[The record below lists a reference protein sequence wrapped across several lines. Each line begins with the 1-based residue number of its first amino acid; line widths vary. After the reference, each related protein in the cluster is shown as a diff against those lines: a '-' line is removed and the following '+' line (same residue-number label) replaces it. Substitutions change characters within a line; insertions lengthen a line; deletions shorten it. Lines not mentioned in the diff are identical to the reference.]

1 MYGTSPMSA
10 GSLSQWRKAKRQYL
24 NQRSDIRYH
33 FALKRWLDL
42 ILAGIGVVVIAPL
55 LLLIA
60 ITVRLSSPGPILF
73 IQERLGRYGQPF
85 RIYKFRTMVAGAVH
99 IGTGLDTFKGD
110 PRVTTVGKILREY
123 HLDELPQLFNVLQGD
138 MSLVGPRPLLMS
150 SLATYQDWEKRRLL
164 VRPGVTAWEAV
175 QGGLLNTV
183 DERIALDVWYVDHWT
198 IWLDLWILLKTIP
211 VVLTK
216 EGAYGENGSERGRES
231 RIRS

>member
-1 MYGTSPMSA
+1 MYTSSTVWV
-10 GSLSQWRKAKRQYL
+10 LEQWRQAEQQYFSERPNIRLYLAMKRL
-24 NQRSDIRYH
+24 LDI
-33 FALKRWLDL
+33 LV
-42 ILAGIGVVVIAPL
+42 AGIGLVVIAPL

-60 ITVRLSSPGPILF
+60 IAVRLSSPGPVLF

-85 RIYKFRTMVAGAVH
+85 RIYKFRTMVDGAVNL
-99 IGTGLDTFKGD
+99 GAGLDTFKGD
-110 PRVTTVGKILREY
+110 PRITAVGKVLREY
-123 HLDELPQLFNVLQGD
+123 HLDELPQLLNVLWGN

-164 VRPGVTAWEAV
+164 LPPGVTGWEAI

-183 DERIALDVWYVDHWT
+183 DERIAFDVWYVDHWT
-198 IWLDLWILLKTIP
+198 IWLDLLILLKTIP

-231 RIRS
+231 QY